1 MLGSYY
7 EVDVE
12 GSFDLIKGFVLGFI
26 EGRQIEGEAIFGE
39 EHHVANEEKFG
50 QLLRLLGVKG
60 KTVRVIISCALNDLL
75 EEALEK
81 RKDEISIKIKN
92 VRGVADAAFTF
103 EYKAFAE
110 SFGKELKETFGNLPQ
125 GLTMEPGYEPKEK
138 RNPEAKGVEA
148 YAPLH
153 HYEIRAKGR
162 ISGPIRE
169 VIAFYGQ
176 VEHNKLVELGPIEIT
191 YKDPGEAT
199 C

>member
-1 MLGSYY
+1 
-7 EVDVE
+7 
-12 GSFDLIKGFVLGFI
+12 
-26 EGRQIEGEAIFGE
+26 
-39 EHHVANEEKFG
+39 
-50 QLLRLLGVKG
+50 
-60 KTVRVIISCALNDLL
+60 
-75 EEALEK
+75 
-81 RKDEISIKIKN
+81 
-92 VRGVADAAFTF
+92 
-103 EYKAFAE
+103 
-110 SFGKELKETFGNLPQ
+110 
-125 GLTMEPGYEPKEK
+125 MEPGYEPKEK